1 MDPEDFTEEAPPISE
16 ELIAYLERHIP
27 KKDVRPTDNI
37 DEIMYYGGKRY
48 VVEFLKS
55 LFLKERNYYE

>member
-1 MDPEDFTEEAPPISE
+1 MDPDDFTDEPPPISK
-16 ELIAYLERHIP
+16 ELIDYLERHIP

-55 LFLKERNYYE
+55 LHRKGEN